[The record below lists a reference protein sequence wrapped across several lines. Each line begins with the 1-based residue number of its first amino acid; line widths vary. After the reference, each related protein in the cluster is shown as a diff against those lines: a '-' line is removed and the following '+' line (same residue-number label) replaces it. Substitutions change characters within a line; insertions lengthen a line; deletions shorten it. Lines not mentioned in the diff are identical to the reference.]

1 MKKKGQ
7 IFILA
12 ALILILVIF
21 LLASQ
26 SNVIRK
32 RLFADKFEDI
42 TKNYEAEGNK
52 LINSVLK
59 SQADPSGNFKIFSD
73 NFVDYSTAQDPNI
86 GTLYV
91 LNYETTTSIGIYNM
105 QIQAIDIEPQPDN
118 IQSCIAQYDASV
130 SGEGLGTNFNL
141 PTSCEITYD
150 NIDKVEITTTDGFI
164 YTFDIE
170 AGKPQLKLVVK
181 KDEQDQTKVYYKKD

>member
-1 MKKKGQ
+1 MKKRGQ

-12 ALILILVIF
+12 ALILILVVF
-21 LLASQ
+21 LLVSQ
-26 SNVIRK
+26 SNIIRD
-32 RLFADKFEDI
+32 RLFSDKFEDL
-42 TKNYEAEGNK
+42 TKNYETEGNK
-52 LINSVLK
+52 LINSVLET
-59 SQADPSGNFKIFSD
+59 QADPSGNFKIFSD
-73 NFVDYSTAQDPNI
+73 NFVDYSTTQDPDI

-130 SGEGLGTNFNL
+130 SSEVGGTNFNL

-150 NIDKVEITTTDGFI
+150 NINKVEITTIDGFI

-170 AGKPQLKLVVK
+170 SGKPQLKLVVK
-181 KDEQDQTKVYYKKD
+181 KDEQDQTKVYYQND